1 MTCPEEAELIA
12 YAVGH
17 LQGSAIAAVA
27 AHLRQ
32 CRACRKRVHEE
43 MKNESLLIRLRDRAG
58 EHDGEPVKAPSYGK
72 ESEATHTPGG
82 RAVLKAVDAFDEL
95 EHCLGN
101 RYKILERVGAG
112 GAGEVYRAY
121 DTLLHRPVAV
131 KVLFQAIG
139 DTAAGDDFMNEARA
153 LARLNHPGIV
163 QIHEVL
169 SAAGRPCLVMEWV
182 DGLPI
187 THALHEAALPTK
199 VAVVTRMAEAI
210 AWAHQRGLLHRDLKP
225 SNVLVCSDGSV
236 KIVDFHLALRAEAV
250 LPTDFRYYG
259 TPSYSSP
266 EQFIPGKQVGPASDV
281 FSMGLMLYEVL
292 TGQHP
297 FLHRG
302 SPHVIDAI
310 LGDHPERPAVLVP
323 DLPFGLENIC
333 LKALEKDPALR
344 YPDAAALAGDLHRF
358 RRNEVVWARP
368 SYVADRL
375 QSEIAQHLQRLAI
388 WTQSGFLTE
397 RELDSLHHV
406 YDQVLA
412 PKDTSILDAR
422 RLSFSQVCLY
432 LGAWVT
438 TIAAS
443 LLVLFEWGHVAR
455 AMRPVPAIGAAAL
468 VTGLGGWLWQS
479 RDRRLA
485 AGFFV
490 ASSLLTPMVVLAVLY
505 HWDLLTRL
513 QHGGYEAFTSLSGA
527 FSNTRLLVASLC
539 WLGSCLVL
547 LRVTRLSV
555 MTLLTCAAG
564 LASLATVYL
573 LMGMKTWTPDVIAGR
588 FLWPNLAL
596 IAIGIV
602 CDRRKCAMHA
612 WPCATL
618 GTLGFVVATGVI
630 CASQRTLFGWLWG
643 LPDHS
648 VLSRD
653 ECMGL
658 GFVIAGLVFL
668 AMASGFRAVGT
679 RLFRRL
685 AEGLNWIGSL
695 AVLLPLRVLDDGRYD
710 TSLLGRWQVYE
721 KALPIASLGFVFA
734 SVPRQMKPFFFA
746 GLIGLGISIERLTVR
761 HFCDDFRWP
770 IFLILM
776 GLVFMLLAWGWPG
789 LVRLA
794 GRNRGDQ
801 TSPDRQDS

>member
-1 MTCPEEAELIA
+1 LIA
-12 YAVGH
+12 YAVGQI
-17 LQGSAIAAVA
+17 QGPAVAAVA

-32 CRACRKRVHEE
+32 CRICRKRVHEE
-43 MKNESLLIRLRDRAG
+43 MKNESLLIKLRDRPERDA
-58 EHDGEPVKAPSYGK
+58 EGEPVRTPSR
-72 ESEATHTPGG
+72 SRTPDTTRTPGG
-82 RAVLKAVDAFDEL
+82 TSVLKAIDAFDDL
-95 EHCLGN
+95 EQCLSN

-131 KVLFQAIG
+131 KVLFQPID

-169 SAAGRPCLVMEWV
+169 AAAGRPCLVMEWV

-187 THALHEAALPTK
+187 THALHEAALQTK

-210 AWAHQRGLLHRDLKP
+210 AWAHQHGLLHRDLKP
-225 SNVLVCSDGSV
+225 SNVLVCPDGSV

-250 LPTDFRYYG
+250 LPNDFQYHG
-259 TPSYSSP
+259 TPTYSSP
-266 EQFIPGKQVGPASDV
+266 EQFIPGKQIGPSADV
-281 FSMGLMLYEVL
+281 FCMGVMLYEVL

-302 SPHVIDAI
+302 SPQVIDSI

-344 YPDAAALAGDLHRF
+344 YPDAAALAGDLHRYA
-358 RRNEVVWARP
+358 RHEVVWARP

-375 QSEIAQHLQRLAI
+375 QSEIAQHLQRLSV
-388 WTQSGFLTE
+388 WTQSGFVTE
-397 RELDSLHHV
+397 RELDSLHQV

-412 PKDTSILDAR
+412 PKDTSILDTR

-443 LLVLFEWGHVAR
+443 LLVLFEWGHIDST
-455 AMRPVPAIGAAAL
+455 MRPVPAIGAAAL
-468 VTGLGGWLWQS
+468 VTGLGAWLWRRS
-479 RDRRLA
+479 DRRLGM
-485 AGFFV
+485 GFFV
-490 ASSLLTPMVVLAVLY
+490 ASNLLTPMVVLAILY
-505 HWDLLTRL
+505 HWNLLSHL
-513 QHGGYEAFTSLSGA
+513 QDASYEAFTSYCGA
-527 FSNTRLLVASLC
+527 FSNTRLLAAALC
-539 WLGSCLVL
+539 WLGSSLIL

-555 MTLLTCAAG
+555 MTLLACAAG
-564 LASLATVYL
+564 LASLAALYL
-573 LMGMKTWTPDVIAGR
+573 LMGMKTWTPDVTAGR
-588 FLWPNLAL
+588 FLWPSIVL
-596 IAIGIV
+596 IAIGIL
-602 CDRRKCAMHA
+602 CDRRKLGQYA
-612 WPCATL
+612 WPCAVI
-618 GTLGFVVATGVI
+618 GTMGFVAACLAI
-630 CASQRTLFGWLWG
+630 CASQKNLFGWLWG
-643 LPDHS
+643 LPDYTL
-648 VLSRD
+648 LSRD

-658 GFVIAGLVFL
+658 GFVVVGLVFL
-668 AMASGFRAVGT
+668 AVAGGFRTVGT

-685 AEGLNWIGSL
+685 AEGLNWVGSL
-695 AVLLPLRVLDDGRYD
+695 CVLLPLRVLDNGSYD
-710 TSLLGRWQVYE
+710 TSLLGRWQIYE

-761 HFCDDFRWP
+761 HFSDDFRWP
-770 IFLILM
+770 IFLILV
-776 GLVFMLLAWGWPG
+776 GLVFMLLAWFWPG
-789 LVRLA
+789 LTRLA
-794 GRNRGDQ
+794 ERGRG
-801 TSPDRQDS
+801 RQDGA